1 MTPKELINRAIKAE
15 ALLND
20 ATLTE
25 AFANVRLG
33 ILRKIEEAPLRDHD
47 GVHELKLMLKLLH
60 DVRANLT
67 RAVNDGKM
75 AEVQIERENRF
86 TRARKMVGL

>member
-1 MTPKELINRAIKAE
+1 MTPKELVNRAVKAE

-20 ATLTE
+20 ATLNE
-25 AFANVRLG
+25 AFGNVRQA
-33 ILRKIEEAPLRDHD
+33 ILRKIEEAPLRDHE
-47 GVHELKLMLKLLH
+47 GVHELKLMLKLLM

-75 AEVQIERENRF
+75 AEVQIERESRF
-86 TRARKMVGL
+86 SRARKVIGL